1 MEKKEKIRKV
11 FLDDLPK
18 KMRAGKEIIDW
29 KNSVGYK
36 VAFIYDDLNGEFE
49 ILDYI
54 THKRKIVLKYLD
66 IEKEIFIG
74 SLIKANLD
82 MLLNKITKS
91 FKIEIGQIFKDD
103 KRDLIIIDREY
114 RYKEQKPD
122 KKGRVY
128 IVYEKWYKY
137 TCNKCGWTEGW
148 IIEGNLLKGDSCSC
162 CCNPPKTV
170 VPEINSI
177 WVKAPWMMRWISEE
191 DAKKHTPASSLKI
204 EVTCPYCGKK
214 KKITIYDVF
223 YNKSIGCVCGD
234 GTSYAE
240 KFMYKL
246 LKILN
251 IDFKHQLS
259 KGIFEWCKNHKYDF
273 YVPKYNMIIEM
284 HGLQHYKDTKIGR
297 GKGRTFKEEQEN
309 DKIKREL
316 ALSNG
321 IKHYIELDCRYSNLE
336 WIRNSILNSCLW
348 ELFDLLKVDWTE
360 ADLYAIKSN
369 KVKEVCEYWNNKKEW
384 ETAKHIGE
392 AFDMDVTSIISYLKK
407 GTKLGWCSYDPKEE
421 MRKSAIGVSKITSK
435 KVEIFKDR
443 KSLGIFESCNELSRQ
458 SENLFGVKLNTS
470 NISAVC
476 LGKLDQYKSFTFKY
490 IENNK

>member
-1 MEKKEKIRKV
+1 MRKV
-11 FLDDLPK
+11 FLDDLPRK
-18 KMRAGKEIIDW
+18 EGIGALKGKAVIDW
-29 KNSVGYK
+29 KGSLYYK
-36 VAFIYDDLNGEFE
+36 VRFLYDEVD
-49 ILDYI
+49 
-54 THKRKIVLKYLD
+54 
-66 IEKEIFIG
+66 
-74 SLIKANLD
+74 
-82 MLLNKITKS
+82 S
-91 FKIEIGQIFKDD
+91 FIEIIEYIQSKKQLIIKYEEALYKISITSIINGRLGNIVGKYSKRFKVRIGDIFKDD
-103 KRDLIIIDREY
+103 KRDLIITDREY
-114 RYKEQKPD
+114 RRKELKPD
-122 KKGRVY
+122 KKGRTY
-128 IVYEKWYKY
+128 YQDEKWYKY
-137 TCNKCGWTEGW
+137 TCNVCGWTEGW

-177 WVKAPWMMRWISEE
+177 YAKAPWMMRWISEE
-191 DAKKHTPASSLKI
+191 NAKKYTPASSLKI
-204 EVTCPYCGKK
+204 DITCPYCGKK

-251 IDFKHQLS
+251 IDFKHQPS
-259 KGIFEWCKNHKYDF
+259 KGIFEWCNKHKYDF

-284 HGLQHYKDTKIGR
+284 HGMQHYKDTKIGR

-316 ALSNG
+316 ALSNA

-336 WIRNSILNSCLW
+336 WIRNSILNSCLS
-348 ELFDLLKVDWTE
+348 ELFDLSKINWYECDI
-360 ADLYAIKSN
+360 YAIKSN
-369 KVKEVCEYWNNKKEW
+369 KLKDICEYWNNKEEW

-421 MRKSAIGVSKITSK
+421 MRKSAIRVSKITSK

-458 SENLFGVKLNTS
+458 SEDLFGVKLNTS

-490 IENNK
+490 VENNE